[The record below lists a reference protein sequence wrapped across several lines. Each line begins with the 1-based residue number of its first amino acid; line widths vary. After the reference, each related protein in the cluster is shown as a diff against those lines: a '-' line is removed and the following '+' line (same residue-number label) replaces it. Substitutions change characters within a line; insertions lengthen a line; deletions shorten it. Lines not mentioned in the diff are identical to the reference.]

1 MQQRGIGRI
10 AGVKEGPHIG
20 LVWLLCPYPVLAKGL
35 VGILSE
41 AASVELGT
49 VLPEGETPSCVLVCA
64 TSTEETRERV
74 QYARSFATEA
84 PVVVFG
90 LSSSLPIVRAALR
103 AGARGFVH
111 GEMESAQILRAVSIA
126 ARGEVVVPRDLIRD
140 IVAEDENVN
149 LEDLTPRQVEILR
162 LVAEGMTN
170 AQIGSK
176 LYLSEST
183 IKQHLRSAFKTLR
196 VGNRTEA
203 ARLVQGRI

>member
-1 MQQRGIGRI
+1 MQQRDLRRI
-10 AGVKEGPHIG
+10 AGSKEHESIG
-20 LVWLLCPYPVLAKGL
+20 TLWLFCPYPVLARGL
-35 VGILSE
+35 AGIFSE
-41 AASVELGT
+41 SASVFVGESF
-49 VLPEGETPSCVLVCA
+49 PEDDPPTCILICA
-64 TSTEETRERV
+64 TNPEETKERV
-74 QYARSFATEA
+74 SFARSFYIDT

-103 AGARGFVH
+103 AGARGFIH
-111 GEMESAQILRAVSIA
+111 GEMESGQILRAVSIA

-140 IVAEDENVN
+140 IVAEDEDVC
-149 LEDLTPRQVEILR
+149 LDELTPRQLEILK

-196 VGNRTEA
+196 VSNRTEA
-203 ARLVQGRI
+203 ARLLRGKV